1 MPPRDRF
8 AYYHRLN
15 AAERAAYDASDR
27 VLVVRADASLAR
39 PRESLEVAQ
48 ALKARDRPTLQ
59 NASQRLIDS
68 LVSALGVPAV
78 RVRVAGSRPRDGE
91 GELHGIYVPADGHHP
106 ARIRMWWLTAAQ
118 HRPVAPRTYLRELL
132 HELGH
137 HFDYTLYGLPMSLHT
152 RGFFARESSLLR
164 QVLDGASGLA

>member
-1 MPPRDRF
+1 MPSRDRF
-8 AYYHRLN
+8 AYYHRLS

-27 VLVVRADASLAR
+27 ILVVRADTSLAR
-39 PRESLEVAQ
+39 SRECLQLAR
-48 ALKARDRPTLQ
+48 ALRAGDRPTLQ
-59 NASQRLIDS
+59 DASQQLIDS
-68 LVSALGVPAV
+68 LVSALDVPPV
-78 RVRVAGSRPRDGE
+78 RVRVAGTRPRDGE

-118 HRPVAPRTYLRELL
+118 RRPVAPRTYLRELL

-137 HFDYTLYGLPMSLHT
+137 HLDYTLYGLPMSLHT

-164 QVLDGASGLA
+164 QVLDGASGLT